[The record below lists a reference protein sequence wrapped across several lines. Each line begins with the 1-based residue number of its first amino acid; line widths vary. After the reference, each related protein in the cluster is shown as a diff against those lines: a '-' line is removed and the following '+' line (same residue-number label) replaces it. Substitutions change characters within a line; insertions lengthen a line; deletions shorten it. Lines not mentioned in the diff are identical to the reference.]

1 MWGEALDEVGGA
13 CGENGRRPAITNGIY
28 MAPREMEWEEMK
40 LGRLKTRWKDACQRD
55 LKSNGLRAGEETDR
69 AMWRRKINS
78 HGNRGKAVGK
88 GEAMGKAMG
97 KKEKARRKG
106 EAMGKAMGKKE
117 IARRKGEKPWEKG
130 KSQGKRGKAMGKKEK
145 ARRKGEKPWDKGKS
159 QGKRILIRINE

>member
-55 LKSNGLRAGEETDR
+55 LKSTGLRAGEETDR

-88 GEAMGKAMG
+88 AMGKAMG
-97 KKEKARRKG
+97 KGEIHGNRGKAMGRKEKARRK
-106 EAMGKAMGKKE
+106 E
-117 IARRKGEKPWEKG
+117 EKPWEK
-130 KSQGKRGKAMGKKEK
+130 
-145 ARRKGEKPWDKGKS
+145 PCDKGKS